1 MSEFVN
7 GIVVGSKLAVFF
19 LVLVYAYLAHD
30 KMEKFNLTWLA
41 TVALAFIV
49 MSTAEMIVVL
59 EKFSGDALKPIA
71 DFIDSVAIKD
81 ALFFVAGVAM
91 LAFLRDIKDDL
102 ES

>member
-1 MSEFVN
+1 MTGFEN
-7 GIVVGSKLAVFF
+7 GIIVGAKLSVFF

-41 TVALAFIV
+41 TVAIAFIV

-59 EKFSGDALKPIA
+59 EKFSGDMLKPVA
-71 DFIDSVAIKD
+71 DFIDSVAVKD
-81 ALFFVAGVAM
+81 ALFFVSGVAM